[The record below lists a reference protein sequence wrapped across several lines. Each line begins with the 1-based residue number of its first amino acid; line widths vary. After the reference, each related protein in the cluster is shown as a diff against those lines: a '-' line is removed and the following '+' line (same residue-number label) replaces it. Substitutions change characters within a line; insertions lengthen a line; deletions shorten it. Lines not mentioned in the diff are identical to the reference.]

1 MSKKIPFCKV
11 CKDSGK
17 SEAVF
22 TSHTVKDSHGK
33 TICPTL
39 LKLNCKK
46 CGKPG
51 HTINYCA
58 SKNWQKPANEILIK
72 ESKPLK
78 SKPLTN
84 AFSVLDSSD
93 DEEEEEET
101 TKMEIMSKRF
111 SKISES
117 NLSPNVTLRPHQ
129 MSWAEKVAVP
139 PLPLPLSQITA
150 DPESSFTQ
158 IKFRTT
164 EKEKALS
171 IGIKNGTI
179 KWADVEDSSDDD
191 GDDDDVGF

>member
-39 LKLNCKK
+39 LKQNCKK

-58 SKNWQKPANEILIK
+58 SKEWKKPANEILIK
-72 ESKPLK
+72 ESKPLQT
-78 SKPLTN
+78 KPLTN
-84 AFSVLDSSD
+84 AFTVLDSSD
-93 DEEEEEET
+93 SEEEEE

-111 SKISES
+111 PKSSES
-117 NLSPNVTLRPHQ
+117 HLSPNVTLRPHQ
-129 MSWAEKVAVP
+129 MSWADKVSTPAP
-139 PLPLPLSQITA
+139 APAPQITA
-150 DPESSFTQ
+150 YSECNLTP
-158 IKFRTT
+158 IKFRIS
-164 EKEKALS
+164 EKQKAIS
-171 IGIKNGTI
+171 IGLKNGTLS
-179 KWADVEDSSDDD
+179 WADVEDSSDDD
-191 GDDDDVGF
+191 DDDDVGF

>member
-58 SKNWQKPANEILIK
+58 SKEWKKPASEILIK
-72 ESKPLK
+72 ESKPVQ
-78 SKPLTN
+78 SKPFSN
-84 AFSVLDSSD
+84 VFSVLDSSD
-93 DEEEEEET
+93 DEEEET

-111 SKISES
+111 PKISES
-117 NLSPNVTLRPHQ
+117 YISPNVTLRPHQ

-139 PLPLPLSQITA
+139 PLPLSQITA

-171 IGIKNGTI
+171 IGLNNGTI

-191 GDDDDVGF
+191 DDDVGF